1 VEETPKGSGFLVTVY
16 PARIN
21 CNQKSQTIEEIQER
35 RKQDFI
41 AMAFYLAQELARDLP
56 QIVEGLCPGLSDE
69 QTKALNQRYKKLMD
83 GFKKSEEEWQAGDAK
98 EFNSDSEYKT
108 RIVHLIEFKHTS
120 IVELGKHVYKTDAGQ
135 LNEDN
140 LVHVAAKKGHVELI
154 KTLISLRFASDTPDK
169 DGKTPLMYASLFGQV
184 DAVRVLLDKS
194 ATLEKDD
201 KDGTTP
207 LMYASQCGSAEVVRV
222 LLGKGARLEA
232 ADRGGKMALQYAAE
246 NKHSEVVGVLIEAG
260 LAAGQDANACY
271 SVISVYLCMG
281 VCS

>member
-1 VEETPKGSGFLVTVY
+1 
-16 PARIN
+16 
-21 CNQKSQTIEEIQER
+21 
-35 RKQDFI
+35 
-41 AMAFYLAQELARDLP
+41 
-56 QIVEGLCPGLSDE
+56 
-69 QTKALNQRYKKLMD
+69 
-83 GFKKSEEEWQAGDAK
+83 
-98 EFNSDSEYKT
+98 
-108 RIVHLIEFKHTS
+108 
-120 IVELGKHVYKTDAGQ
+120 
-135 LNEDN
+135 
-140 LVHVAAKKGHVELI
+140 
-154 KTLISLRFASDTPDK
+154 
-169 DGKTPLMYASLFGQV
+169 MYASLFGQV